1 MAPVLVPDTLWEIIE
16 PLLPLPKPKPQG
28 GRPRIPD
35 RVCLKGIV
43 FVLRSGIPW
52 EMLPKGL
59 CCGSGMTCW
68 RRLQDGQE
76 SDASVSVHLTIT
88 GTSGSLQHSTTVT
101 LTVQ

>member
-1 MAPVLVPDTLWEIIE
+1 MAPAPVPDTLWEIIE
-16 PLLPLPKPKPQG
+16 PLLPLPKRNPQG

-59 CCGSGMTCW
+59 CCGSGMTC
-68 RRLQDGQE
+68 
-76 SDASVSVHLTIT
+76 
-88 GTSGSLQHSTTVT
+88 
-101 LTVQ
+101 